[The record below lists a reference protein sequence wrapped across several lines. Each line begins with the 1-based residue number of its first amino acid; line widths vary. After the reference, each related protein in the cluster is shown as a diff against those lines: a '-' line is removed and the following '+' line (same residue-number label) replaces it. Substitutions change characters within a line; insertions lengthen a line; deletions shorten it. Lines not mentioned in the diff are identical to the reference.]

1 MNRGQIVAKQVGR
14 SSRVFG
20 SVTGTEV
27 RDDGWKYLE
36 IQWIQKGQTPLPIDE
51 RLEWIRYDQVMFLD
65 VFEEMAR
72 LQDAMTLSSALLSE
86 NYKKILEKTYE
97 KGN

>member
-14 SSRVFG
+14 SSRIFG
-20 SVTGTEV
+20 SVTGAEV
-27 RDDGWKYLE
+27 RDDGWRYLE
-36 IQWIQKGQTPLPIDE
+36 IQWIQKGKTPLPIDE